1 MYHSFLLTAEMSSH
15 LPRCTAPSNDLDTL
29 DAIPWT
35 HAHTDVLVNT
45 GGVELQE
52 LWDDYGIVGDIVV
65 CHGSAGTPL
74 GTHANGE
81 DTGLEESRKAIY
93 T

>member
-65 CHGSAGTPL
+65 SPCTLLSKSFYSLAIL
-74 GTHANGE
+74 A
-81 DTGLEESRKAIY
+81 AIY
-93 T
+93 NVVPTGGHP

>member
-1 MYHSFLLTAEMSSH
+1 MAKGSE
-15 LPRCTAPSNDLDTL
+15 
-29 DAIPWT
+29 I
-35 HAHTDVLVNT
+35 
-45 GGVELQE
+45 Q
-52 LWDDYGIVGDIVV
+52 

-81 DTGLEESRKAIY
+81 DTGLEESRKAIC